1 MKSITNWKTAVLVL
15 SVFAFTMILL
25 PAFTAQ
31 GFAADAAKP
40 AAQAAQ
46 AGAAGGAA
54 TTAGISAGTIAIIV
68 IYASAALAVAISAV
82 SGDGTTSSHHSAPE

>member
-31 GFAADAAKP
+31 GFAADAASP
-40 AAQAAQ
+40 AAQ

-82 SGDGTTSSHHSAPE
+82 SGDGTTTSHHTVPD